1 MRLDPRK
8 KTQASTDPASKKDEK
23 SQDKKPKEHE
33 VPKKDAQ
40 ASKKQGSEN
49 ESPEQRAA
57 NKLKKK
63 QEKEE
68 SEVAL
73 EPIVPR
79 KRDTVADST
88 GTPERPLKRSNQGQE
103 QTGRRDKRK
112 AEEVAAG
119 REGKRTRTQDSL
131 GGAVVSFHLFSF
143 NLRNSSMFFY
153 IRVICILAPF

>member
-1 MRLDPRK
+1 
-8 KTQASTDPASKKDEK
+8 
-23 SQDKKPKEHE
+23 
-33 VPKKDAQ
+33 
-40 ASKKQGSEN
+40 
-49 ESPEQRAA
+49 
-57 NKLKKK
+57 LKKK